1 MVQIR
6 YKGQNYLIV
15 GKYRFNNG
23 YTEVKDEDFYEMMK
37 SPTFAYRVNQRILE
51 VPKGFPIEKPE
62 AESVKKSKEIKDSS
76 DSKATSDKEVAKD
89 STKDAAKAG
98 SNVASTAKDAL
109 AQENA
114 VAADSK
120 DVDSNKNK
128 K

>member
-23 YTEVKDEDFYEMMK
+23 YTEVKDDDFYEMMK

-51 VPKGFPIEKPE
+51 VPKDFPLEKPQAPE
-62 AESVKKSKEIKDSS
+62 ISENKKAKEIKEK
-76 DSKATSDKEVAKD
+76 DSKEAPIKEVATKETNSKEKD
-89 STKDAAKAG
+89 
-98 SNVASTAKDAL
+98 
-109 AQENA
+109 
-114 VAADSK
+114 VAADQK
-120 DVDSNKNK
+120 DIDSNKNK